1 MMTMTSTMSNQK
13 SVLFKGL
20 INAIEDIIHLFKD
33 QWKITRLVTVTY
45 VSHVS
50 LGPTLDVFI
59 ACMLFV
65 HLGARKGSSS

>member
-45 VSHVS
+45 V
-50 LGPTLDVFI
+50 
-59 ACMLFV
+59 
-65 HLGARKGSSS
+65 